1 MDALKALLLPLIND
15 IGLLSLMVLVVGGL
29 RARYGIDGVAL
40 RRDILTG
47 LAFGAMASLVML
59 QPVPLPHGAV
69 ADPRAGPLLLAGY
82 FAGPF
87 GAAVTAAM
95 GAATRY
101 YVVGG
106 PVALGGAV
114 SFALYAMAGLG
125 AGYLLKRRRR
135 PLSAP
140 VLVGIGV
147 VGTVAV
153 IPSFFISVT
162 PEVALEILAVAGPT
176 VLGANIVATLLVGL
190 VLTEAARM
198 ADSRR
203 REIQTREELRKLALV
218 ADRTTNGVIISD
230 RFGMI
235 DWVNEGFTR
244 MTGYSLDEVRGLK
257 PGAFLQGPGT
267 DPETRAHISEQ
278 LNAGLPVST
287 EILNYHKSGGEYWV
301 AVDIQPVETVGEL
314 TGFIAI
320 QSDIT
325 RRKKLELNLLQAET
339 VARTGNWEYDL
350 RTGAAVWSRG
360 VFELFEVR
368 EADGAL
374 DFDQVLSIIH
384 SEDRDRLRN
393 KITQTR
399 KTGAA
404 FRVRVRALVHGRTV
418 WVELVGDADRA
429 RGQTQ
434 RVFGII
440 QDVTMIAEREEQL
453 LAAREQA
460 ELANRSKSQFLAN
473 MSHEIRTPM
482 NGVLGMA
489 SLLLQSDLSP
499 EQKRFVRTIHESGTI
514 LLTTINEILD
524 FSKIE
529 AGHVDITPGPF
540 DIRLQVDRVRDL
552 FMVQASE
559 KGLTFSVE
567 VADDVPRALVGDGDR
582 IHQILV
588 NLLGNAI
595 KFTAEGV
602 VQLSVSVERERLD
615 QAAGDATHVVRFDVA
630 DTGIGIESEAC
641 ERLFSSFTQADS
653 SIARRYGGTGLGLAI
668 SRHLCSLMDG
678 TIEVESAPGKGSV
691 FTLRLPLRETAGTG
705 GNRTEAWGS
714 PMDVGSLSIL
724 LAEDNEVNQLVV
736 GAMLSALGHRYEVAN
751 NGAEAIRALRG
762 ARYDLVLM
770 DVHMP
775 EVDGVTA
782 VKSIRA
788 SDMDQRDIPVIAL
801 TADALDGRREHYL
814 SLGMNDYLTKPI
826 DMRALAAALRRA
838 VPGRRPAV
846 LREPVSTALRPGR
859 VRGRSG
865 AGHDAAPGSVMA
877 DMARTGDNQ
886 EARKAE
892 R

>member
-15 IGLLSLMVLVVGGL
+15 IGLLALMVLVVGGL
-29 RARYGIDGVAL
+29 RARYGIDGVAP
-40 RRDILTG
+40 RRDILMG

-82 FAGPF
+82 FAGPV

-106 PVALGGAV
+106 PIALGGAV
-114 SFALYAMAGLG
+114 SFALYAMAGFG
-125 AGYLLKRRRR
+125 ASLLLKRRGR

-140 VLVGIGV
+140 TLVAIGIA
-147 VGTVAV
+147 GTVAA
-153 IPSFFISVT
+153 IPSFFISV
-162 PEVALEILAVAGPT
+162 PPAVALEILAVAGPT
-176 VLGANIVATLLVGL
+176 VLGANIVAVLLVGF

-203 REIQTREELRKLALV
+203 REARTREELRKLALV

-230 RFGMI
+230 RFGVI

-267 DPETRAHISEQ
+267 DSETRAHIGER
-278 LNAGLPVST
+278 LRAGQPVST
-287 EILNYHKSGGEYWV
+287 EILNYRKSGGEYWV
-301 AVDIQPVETVGEL
+301 AVDIQPVATAGEP
-314 TGFIAI
+314 TSFIAI

-325 RRKKLELNLLQAET
+325 RRKKLEINLLQAET

-360 VFELFEVR
+360 VFELFELR

-374 DFDQVLSIIH
+374 DFQRVLAMIH
-384 SEDRDRLRN
+384 PDDRARLRN
-393 KITQTR
+393 KITRTL

-404 FRVRVRALVHGRTV
+404 FRVRVRALVHGGTV
-418 WVELVGDADRA
+418 WIELVGEADRA

-529 AGHVDITPGPF
+529 AGHVDIMPSPF
-540 DIRLQVDRVRDL
+540 DIRLQIDRIKDL
-552 FMVQASE
+552 FAVQAGE
-559 KGLTFSVE
+559 KGLTFTVDI
-567 VADDVPRALVGDGDR
+567 ADDVPGALLGDGNR
-582 IHQILV
+582 IRQILV

-595 KFTAEGV
+595 KFTAEGGV
-602 VQLSVSVERERLD
+602 GLSVSIERDRPIPTID
-615 QAAGDATHVVRFDVA
+615 DATHVVRFDVV
-630 DTGIGIESEAC
+630 DTGIGIDPEARD
-641 ERLFSSFTQADS
+641 RLFSSFTQADN

-668 SRHLCSLMDG
+668 SRHLCDLMEG
-678 TIEVESAPGKGSV
+678 TITVESAPDEGSV
-691 FTLRLPLRETAGTG
+691 FTLRLPLRETAGASDD
-705 GNRTEAWGS
+705 RSDIWGMS
-714 PMDVGSLSIL
+714 VDAGSLSIL
-724 LAEDNEVNQLVV
+724 LAEDNEVNQLVI
-736 GAMLSALGHRYEVAN
+736 GAMLSALGHRYEIAS
-751 NGAEAIRALRG
+751 NGAEAIRALRE

-775 EVDGVTA
+775 EIDGVTA
-782 VKSIRA
+782 VKAIRS
-788 SDMDQRDIPVIAL
+788 SDMAQRDIPVIAL
-801 TADALDGRREHYL
+801 TADALNGRREHYL
-814 SLGMNDYLTKPI
+814 SFGMNDYLTKPI
-826 DMRALAAALRRA
+826 DMRALSAALRRA
-838 VPGRRPAV
+838 VPARRPAV
-846 LREPVSTALRPGR
+846 GRAPVSTALRPGR
-859 VRGRSG
+859 PRGRPD
-865 AGHDAAPGSVMA
+865 AGHDAISRGVPPG
-877 DMARTGDNQ
+877 MARIG
-886 EARKAE
+886 ESRGA
-892 R
+892 